1 VDLTGQRVVLMGGTS
16 GIGLATARAV
26 SAQGAQA
33 VVVSSRQSSVDRAL
47 GELPQEAE
55 GHVADFADT
64 GRIGEL
70 FASLGDFDHLVYT
83 AGEPLALMPLE
94 TLDIGAARSFFD
106 VRFFSALDAV
116 RAAAPRLRDG
126 GSVTLTTGTA
136 KDRPGPGWAVAAGI
150 CGAVEA
156 LTKALAVELA
166 PVRVNA
172 VAPGVVRSPLWSG
185 MSEADRDAMYANIGA
200 SLPVRRV
207 GEVEDIAQAYLYLIS
222 QPYTTGSIITIDGG
236 TVLV

>member
-1 VDLTGQRVVLMGGTS
+1 MDLTGQRVVLMGGTS

>member
-1 VDLTGQRVVLMGGTS
+1 MDLTGQRVVLMGGTS
-16 GIGLATARAV
+16 GIGLATAKAV

-33 VVVSSRQSSVDRAL
+33 IVVSSRQSSVDKAL
-47 GELPQEAE
+47 SELPQEAE
-55 GHVADFADT
+55 GRVVNLADT
-64 GRIGEL
+64 EQIADL
-70 FASLGDFDHLVYT
+70 FASLGDVDHLVYT

-94 TLDIGAARSFFD
+94 TLDIEAARSFFTL
-106 VRFFSALDAV
+106 RFFSALDAV
-116 RAAAPRLRDG
+116 RAAAPRLRAG
-126 GSVTLTTGTA
+126 GSVTLTTGIA

-172 VAPGVVRSPLWSG
+172 VSPGVVRSPLWSG
-185 MSEADRDAMYANIGA
+185 MSEGDRDAMFENIGK
-200 SLPVRRV
+200 SLPVGRV
-207 GEVEDIAQAYLYLIS
+207 GEVEDIAQAYLYLIT